1 MAGVVRG
8 VVVVVLLT
16 VFAVVNVVTLEETLS
31 SDEDKTGNNLVED
44 AANPEDLAVKT
55 ANDYNDNDGV
65 TPQEEAKGI

>member
-16 VFAVVNVVTLEETLS
+16 VFAVVNVVTLEEKLS

-44 AANPEDLAVKT
+44 AANPEDLADKT

>member
-8 VVVVVLLT
+8 VVAVVLLA
-16 VFAVVNVVTLEETLS
+16 VFAVVNAVTLEEKLS
-31 SDEDKTGNNLVED
+31 SNEDKTGNNLVED

-55 ANDYNDNDGV
+55 ANDNNDDDGV